1 MMMIKEATNSII
13 LIMVFALICYLFYII
28 EYILNYML
36 LPDLVPL
43 FWFLFALVT
52 PFWSSVL
59 LYMLMT

>member
-13 LIMVFALICYLFYII
+13 LIMVFALIFYLFYII
-28 EYILNYML
+28 EYTLNYML
-36 LPDLVPL
+36 MPDLVPL